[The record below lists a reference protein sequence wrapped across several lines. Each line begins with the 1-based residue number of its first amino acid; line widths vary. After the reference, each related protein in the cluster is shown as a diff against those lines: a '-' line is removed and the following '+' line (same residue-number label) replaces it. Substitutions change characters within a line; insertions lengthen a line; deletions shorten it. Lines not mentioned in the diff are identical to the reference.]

1 MEEKGLSKSHKVTLM
16 NRRNGTFTGIL
27 DVLSFDIAEI
37 LLETELGL
45 LHLKGKDLHVNRLD
59 LERGEVDVEGEIV
72 LMEYT
77 KMQSTTE
84 KRGAF
89 LGRLFQ

>member
-72 LMEYT
+72 LMEYK

-89 LGRLFQ
+89 LGR